1 MIDEEERK
9 GWSTIS
15 VLFICIWIV
24 VSFYIIFIIIPYA
37 VFILTLTNN
46 IKLVVLFYIRTTS
59 LLDRKG
65 IEWKKGL
72 FLLFFYNIIV
82 LIVCCFLF
90 FLLSFFFRWLSSFY

>member
-1 MIDEEERK
+1 MVILIKIIKKRRRKMMIDEEERK

-46 IKLVVLFYIRTTS
+46 IKLVVLFYI
-59 LLDRKG
+59 
-65 IEWKKGL
+65 IERL
-72 FLLFFYNIIV
+72 V
-82 LIVCCFLF
+82 
-90 FLLSFFFRWLSSFY
+90 

>member
-46 IKLVVLFYIRTTS
+46 IKIS
-59 LLDRKG
+59 
-65 IEWKKGL
+65 
-72 FLLFFYNIIV
+72 
-82 LIVCCFLF
+82 CFIL
-90 FLLSFFFRWLSSFY
+90 Y